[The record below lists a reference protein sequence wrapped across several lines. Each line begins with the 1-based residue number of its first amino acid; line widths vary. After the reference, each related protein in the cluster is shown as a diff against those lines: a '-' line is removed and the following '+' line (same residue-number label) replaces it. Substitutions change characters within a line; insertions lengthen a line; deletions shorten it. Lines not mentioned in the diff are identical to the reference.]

1 MDVPGR
7 RRCKPGNL
15 PETNTKERGEK
26 MRKTTLL
33 KKLILDKEI
42 LVMPGAHDALSA
54 KIIEMVGF
62 KSVTLGG
69 YAASAASLAKPDVSL
84 LSLTEYVSI
93 VRNIVEAVDLP
104 LFVDGD
110 TGHGNVTNVQRT
122 VRLFESAGVAGLFIE
137 DQVFPKRCGHME
149 GKQIIPTEEM
159 LAKIKAAVDA
169 RIDPDLV
176 IMARTDAVATDGLDE
191 AIERGN
197 RYAEAGADLIF
208 VEAPT
213 SREEMLRSNREI
225 KAPTNAI
232 QIEGGKTPLLT
243 VKELEELGFNVVVY
257 PNVTVY
263 ATAWALRGLWD
274 GLRKNGS
281 TKHWLDKIIPFNE
294 FNTLI
299 GLDRVRELESFYY
312 KDLFASLHQ
321 RNK

>member
-1 MDVPGR
+1 M
-7 RRCKPGNL
+7 K
-15 PETNTKERGEK
+15 
-26 MRKTTLL
+26 KTSLL

-54 KIIEMVGF
+54 KIIELVGF
-62 KSVTLGG
+62 KAVTMGG

-84 LSLTEYVSI
+84 LTLTEYAHI

-122 VRLFESAGVAGLFIE
+122 VRVFENAGVAGLFIE

-149 GKQIIPTEEM
+149 GKQIISTEEM
-159 LAKIKAAVDA
+159 VAKIKAAVDA
-169 RIDPDLV
+169 RVDQDLV
-176 IMARTDAVATDGLDE
+176 IMARTDAIATDGLDE

-197 RYAEAGADLIF
+197 RYAEAGANLIF

-213 SREEMLRSNREI
+213 SREDMLRINREI
-225 KAPTNAI
+225 DAPTNAI

-263 ATAWALRGLWD
+263 ATAWALRGLWE
-274 GLRKNGS
+274 GLKKNGS
-281 TKHWLDKIIPFNE
+281 TKHWLDKIIPFDD
-294 FNTLI
+294 FNRLV
-299 GLDRVRELESFYY
+299 GLDKIRDLESHYY
-312 KDLFASLHQ
+312 RDLFESL
-321 RNK
+321 K

>member
-1 MDVPGR
+1 M
-7 RRCKPGNL
+7 K
-15 PETNTKERGEK
+15 
-26 MRKTTLL
+26 KTSLL

-54 KIIEMVGF
+54 KIIERVGF
-62 KSVTLGG
+62 KAVTMGG
-69 YAASAASLAKPDVSL
+69 YAASAASIAKPDVSL
-84 LSLTEYVSI
+84 LTFTEYVNI
-93 VRNIVEAVDLP
+93 ARNIVEAVDLP

-122 VRLFESAGVAGLFIE
+122 VRVFENAGVAGLFIE

-149 GKQIIPTEEM
+149 GKQIISTEEM
-159 LAKIKAAVDA
+159 VAKIKAAVDA
-169 RIDPDLV
+169 RVDQDLV

-213 SREEMLRSNREI
+213 SREDMLRSNREI
-225 KAPTNAI
+225 NAPTNAI

-243 VKELEELGFNVVVY
+243 VKELGELGFNVVVY

-263 ATAWALRGLWD
+263 ATAWALKGLWE
-274 GLRKNGS
+274 GLKRNGS
-281 TKHWLDKIIPFNE
+281 TKHWQDKIIPFDD
-294 FNTLI
+294 FNDLVD
-299 GLDRVRELESFYY
+299 LNKVRELESYY
-312 KDLFASLHQ
+312 YRDLYKSLQ
-321 RNK
+321 QQNK

>member
-1 MDVPGR
+1 
-7 RRCKPGNL
+7 
-15 PETNTKERGEK
+15 
-26 MRKTTLL
+26 MRKTSLL

-62 KSVTLGG
+62 KAVTMGG
-69 YAASAASLAKPDVSL
+69 YAASAASIAKPDVSL
-84 LSLTEYVSI
+84 LSLTEYVGI

-122 VRLFESAGVAGLFIE
+122 VRLFENAGVAGLFIE

-149 GKQIIPTEEM
+149 GKQIIPTMEM
-159 LAKIKAAVDA
+159 VAKIKAAVDA
-169 RIDPDLV
+169 RVDQDLV
-176 IMARTDAVATDGLDE
+176 IMARTDAFVTDGLDE

-213 SREEMLRSNREI
+213 SREDMLRANREI

-232 QIEGGKTPLLT
+232 QIEGGKTPLLA

-263 ATAWALRGLWD
+263 ATAWALRGLWE
-274 GLRKNGS
+274 GLKKNGS

-299 GLDRVRELESFYY
+299 GLDKIRELESYYY
-312 KDLFASLHQ
+312 KDLFECLRQ
-321 RNK
+321 QKK

>member
-1 MDVPGR
+1 
-7 RRCKPGNL
+7 
-15 PETNTKERGEK
+15 

-62 KSVTLGG
+62 KAVTLGG
-69 YAASAASLAKPDVSL
+69 YAASAASLAKPDVSI
-84 LSLTEYVSI
+84 LSLTEYVNI
-93 VRNIVEAVDLP
+93 ARNIVQAVDLP
-104 LFVDGD
+104 VFVDGD

-122 VRLFESAGVAGLFIE
+122 VQVFENAGVAGLFIE

-149 GKQIIPTEEM
+149 GKQIIPTMEM
-159 LAKIKAAVDA
+159 VAKIKAAVDA
-169 RIDPDLV
+169 RVDPDLV
-176 IMARTDAVATDGLDE
+176 IMARTDAVAISGIDE

-208 VEAPT
+208 VEAPR
-213 SREEMLRSNREI
+213 SREDMLRSNREI

-257 PNVTVY
+257 PNITVY
-263 ATAWALRGLWD
+263 ATAWAMRGLWE
-274 GLRKNGS
+274 GLKKNGS
-281 TKHWLDKIIPFNE
+281 TQHWLDKIISFDE

-299 GLDRVRELESFYY
+299 GLDQVREKESYYY
-312 KDLFASLHQ
+312 KNIFETLQQ

>member
-1 MDVPGR
+1 
-7 RRCKPGNL
+7 
-15 PETNTKERGEK
+15 
-26 MRKTTLL
+26 MRKTSLL

-42 LVMPGAHDALSA
+42 LIMPGAHDALSA
-54 KIIEMVGF
+54 KTIELVGF
-62 KSVTLGG
+62 KAVTLGG

-84 LSLTEYVSI
+84 LTLTEYVHI

-149 GKQIIPTEEM
+149 GKQIIPTLEM
-159 LAKIKAAVDA
+159 VAKIKAAVDA
-169 RIDPDLV
+169 RVDEDLV

-213 SREEMLRSNREI
+213 SREDMLRSNREI

-257 PNVTVY
+257 PNITVY
-263 ATAWALRGLWD
+263 ATAWALRELWEGLK
-274 GLRKNGS
+274 RHGS
-281 TKHWLDKIIPFNE
+281 TKHWQDKIIPFNE

-299 GLDRVRELESFYY
+299 GLDKVRELESHYY
-312 KDLFASLHQ
+312 HDFFESLKQ
-321 RNK
+321 KNK